1 MVIVTWHW
9 GIIFWHS
16 LCALIC
22 YSFWIIF
29 TGAGFGL
36 GGWIS
41 SYVSE
46 AILNDWGNA
55 ISYGTLALIIA
66 LSQILAVRFAKQ
78 IYQLLNNLIENS
90 AYGNSLITSPVTG
103 SLWVEAQ
110 EFWVQAHN
118 ISCHLVGYRGYISW
132 LTMTGLGGVIGGRL
146 SILASWNLALT
157 FDDGVDFLLIYG
169 TLRGFITGLL
179 QWLVFRRH
187 SENPFKKHAKNH
199 AKNHTLWW
207 VIIAASAG
215 GISFRIGV
223 NLIARLQVWTPTV
236 TGLIYGALTGL
247 GYLIWVYGNVKNRP
261 ST

>member
-1 MVIVTWHW
+1 MTLATGHW
-9 GIIFWHS
+9 GIRFWHS

-22 YSFWIIF
+22 YSLWISF

-55 ISYGTLALIIA
+55 ISYGVLALIIA
-66 LSQILAVRFAKQ
+66 LSQILAVRFASQ
-78 IYQLLNNLIENS
+78 IYQILIKLVTNS
-90 AYGNSLITSPVTG
+90 AYGNSLITDPLTD
-103 SLWVEAQ
+103 SLWIETQ
-110 EFWVQAHN
+110 EFWAQAHH
-118 ISCHLVGYRGYISW
+118 ISCRLVSYRGYISW
-132 LTMTGLGGVIGGRL
+132 LTMTALGGVIGGRL

-169 TLRGFITGLL
+169 TLRGFMTGLL

-187 SENPFKKHAKNH
+187 SENPFKK
-199 AKNHTLWW
+199 HTLWW

-247 GYLIWVYGNVKNRP
+247 GYLIWVYGNVKHCP
-261 ST
+261 STRSNQLT